1 MARFSFRAMTMSFDR
16 LMASV
21 PASFQ
26 SCIIALRTAETSGF
40 ALKADWELPL
50 GATWETIRPAAA
62 VRGPSA
68 PSAGVISELDIQGP
82 CLFVCG
88 LESLGRVL
96 FICYEAT
103 KSG

>member
-50 GATWETIRPAAA
+50 GATWEATAA
-62 VRGPSA
+62 VRG
-68 PSAGVISELDIQGP
+68 PSAGVISELDIQD
-82 CLFVCG
+82 
-88 LESLGRVL
+88 R
-96 FICYEAT
+96 
-103 KSG
+103 